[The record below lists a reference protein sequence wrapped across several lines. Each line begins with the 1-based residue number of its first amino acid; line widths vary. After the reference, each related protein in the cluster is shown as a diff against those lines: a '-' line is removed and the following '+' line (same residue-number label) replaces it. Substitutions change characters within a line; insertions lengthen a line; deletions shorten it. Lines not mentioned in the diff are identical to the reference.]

1 MPRSFL
7 FVIFLDGVC
16 SAHAGR
22 ILFRSRRGLP
32 EGLLPPEVQ
41 LRVGVG
47 AGLQRRSQGR
57 RHRRGSQRERYHARD
72 GERSGE
78 NDLFFACS
86 KMTKLVNPNL
96 FTHRANIAIKH
107 DRGQI

>member
-1 MPRSFL
+1 MKIRRYSELIAILLL
-7 FVIFLDGVC
+7 FFSDGVG

-47 AGLQRRSQGR
+47 AGLQRRSTSR
-57 RHRRGSQRERYHARD
+57 RHRRGSQR
-72 GERSGE
+72 
-78 NDLFFACS
+78 
-86 KMTKLVNPNL
+86 
-96 FTHRANIAIKH
+96 
-107 DRGQI
+107 

>member
-1 MPRSFL
+1 VFQNVKILIDYFS
-7 FVIFLDGVC
+7 DGVC
-16 SAHAGR
+16 SAHSGR

-47 AGLQRRSQGR
+47 AGLQRRSPGR
-57 RHRRGSQRERYHARD
+57 RHRRGSQCERYHARD

-78 NDLFFACS
+78 NF
-86 KMTKLVNPNL
+86 
-96 FTHRANIAIKH
+96 
-107 DRGQI
+107 